1 MIKFRISVAA
11 VLLAVAS
18 VAISV
23 AAQDSGKK
31 TLTGVVTDTMCGAK
45 HMVKDKSAAE
55 CTRMCVKQGMDYGLL
70 VGDKVY
76 TLKGNK
82 AAIDKLAG
90 QRATV
95 TGTVTGNNLTVESIK
110 PAGGKT
116 S

>member
-1 MIKFRISVAA
+1 MTRLRISVAA
-11 VLLAVAS
+11 ALLALAS
-18 VAISV
+18 MAVSV

-45 HMVKDKSAAE
+45 HMMKDKSAAE
-55 CTRMCVKQGMDYGLL
+55 CTRLCVKQGMDYGLL

-76 TLKGNK
+76 TLKGNT

-90 QRATV
+90 ERATV
-95 TGTVTGNNLTVESIK
+95 TGTVSGNDVKVDTIR
-110 PAGGKT
+110 PAGGKA